1 MVEYKLKGRCGIDD
15 LKSLFAF
22 HGGSQGDETKT
33 NSIKLYKFSEG
44 WLNFI
49 FDCELTEEAIFN
61 EIEKRHNYNNDY
73 IAELKKNGK
82 YGTEYKIS
90 INLQEN
96 PLLDSNYPLNQP
108 IDSYKMILLD
118 LSK

>member
-1 MVEYKLKGRCGIDD
+1 MKLKKR
-15 LKSLFAF
+15 LK
-22 HGGSQGDETKT
+22 
-33 NSIKLYKFSEG
+33 
-44 WLNFI
+44 
-49 FDCELTEEAIFN
+49 C
-61 EIEKRHNYNNDY
+61 NNDY
-73 IAELKKNGK
+73 IVELKENGK
-82 YGTEYKIS
+82 YGTEYEIS